1 MVSYARYIGKE
12 PTKRFNKK
20 MDGHFTDM
28 NLGGKMVKKKIFER
42 LHMPLNH
49 KMKFVQ
55 NGIMSSTYCFITRNV
70 TDSAVRRLVLMQ
82 EKM

>member
-1 MVSYARYIGKE
+1 MV
-12 PTKRFNKK
+12 
-20 MDGHFTDM
+20 
-28 NLGGKMVKKKIFER
+28 KKIFER

-55 NGIMSSTYCFITRNV
+55 KMVTMSSRPIVIAEDIV

-82 EKM
+82 AKILIV